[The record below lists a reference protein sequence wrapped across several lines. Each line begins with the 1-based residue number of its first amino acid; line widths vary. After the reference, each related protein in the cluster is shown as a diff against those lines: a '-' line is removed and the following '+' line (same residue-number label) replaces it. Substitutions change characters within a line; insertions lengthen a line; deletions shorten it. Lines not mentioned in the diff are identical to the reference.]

1 MSSNELTLTII
12 DRDTVQVKKSDG
24 AESPGKKMQFDDL
37 RLATIHIFED
47 WLSKGKITKSNELEV
62 LGTHLYQGL
71 FFEQGSFFEAALKE
85 AREAKQRLCVRLQFG
100 KDAEELS
107 HLPWEYLY
115 YPGSDTSNA
124 FFLSTDVNLVLARY
138 MPLGLVK
145 SSPPKPEERMR
156 VLIVISE
163 PAELGP
169 VVAGPVLEA
178 IKRLV
183 EKYQYPID
191 FSELDKP
198 TIESFLDI
206 LQQERPHVLHF
217 IGHGRYK
224 REKIGQIALLK
235 PNETSVEWCPDKTF
249 AEYFRRVDEC
259 PRLVFLHLCQ
269 SALSDDLGAFTANF
283 AALAPQLILAN
294 IQAVVAM
301 QHPISND
308 QAITFCRAFYRNLA
322 EGKPIDDA
330 VQAGRV
336 QIITTDPN
344 AYDTRVFG
352 TPVLYMRRSDSI
364 IQPVGTAR
372 ERKGSI

>member
-1 MSSNELTLTII
+1 MVSSNELTLSIT
-12 DRDTVQVKKSDG
+12 DRNTVNAKRSDG
-24 AESPGKKMQFDDL
+24 SESLGKKMQFDDL

-62 LGTHLYQGL
+62 LGTHLYHGL
-71 FFEQGSFFEAALKE
+71 FFEQEGFFETALKE
-85 AREAKQRLCVRLQFG
+85 AREAKQHLCIRLQFG

-107 HLPWEYLY
+107 RLPWEYLY
-115 YPGSDTSNA
+115 RPSTETSRG

-138 MPLGLVK
+138 IPPGSGS
-145 SSPPKPEERMR
+145 SSPLKPQERMR

-163 PAELGP
+163 PTELVPVAAIP
-169 VVAGPVLEA
+169 VVDAV
-178 IKRLV
+178 KRLV

-191 FSELDKP
+191 FSELNKP
-198 TIESFLDI
+198 TIESFLDE
-206 LQQERPHVLHF
+206 LQKGPHVLHF

-224 REKIGQIALLK
+224 REKIGEIALLK
-235 PNETSVEWCPDKTF
+235 PDNSVAWCPDKTF
-249 AEYFRRVDEC
+249 AGYFQSVDEC
-259 PRLVFLHLCQ
+259 PRLIFLHLCQ
-269 SALSDDLGAFTANF
+269 SASSDDLGAFTANF

-301 QHPISND
+301 QHPIANEA
-308 QAITFCRAFYRNLA
+308 AISFCRAFYRKLA

-330 VQAGRV
+330 VQAGRA
-336 QIITTDPN
+336 QITISDPN

-364 IQPVGTAR
+364 IQPIGTAQ

>member
-1 MSSNELTLTII
+1 MNNNEFTLTII
-12 DRDTVQVKKSDG
+12 DRNTVSAMKSNS
-24 AESPGKKMQFDDL
+24 AQNVGKKMQFDDL

-47 WLSKGKITKSNELEV
+47 WLSKGKISKSEEFEV
-62 LGTHLYQGL
+62 LGTHLYKGL
-71 FFEQGSFFEAALKE
+71 FFEQESFFEDALKE

-107 HLPWEYLY
+107 RLPWEYLY
-115 YPGSDTSNA
+115 RPGTDTSQG

-138 MPLGLVK
+138 MPLGLG
-145 SSPPKPEERMR
+145 SSSTPKLEERMR

-163 PAELGP
+163 PTGLGP
-169 VVAGPVLEA
+169 VAAIPVVEA

-183 EKYQYPID
+183 EKYRYPID
-191 FSELDKP
+191 FSELYKP
-198 TIESFLDI
+198 TIESFLDQ
-206 LQQERPHVLHF
+206 LQKVSPHVLHF

-224 REKIGQIALLK
+224 REKTGEIALLK
-235 PNETSVEWCPDKTF
+235 PDGNSVEWCPDKTF

-269 SALSDDLGAFTANF
+269 SALSDDFGAFTANF
-283 AALAPQLILAN
+283 VSLAPQLILAN

-301 QHPISND
+301 QHPIVNEA
-308 QAITFCRAFYRNLA
+308 AITFCRAFYRNLA

-330 VQAGRV
+330 VQAGRA
-336 QIITTDPN
+336 QIITFDPN
-344 AYDTRVFG
+344 AYATRVFG

-364 IQPVGTAR
+364 VQPMGTAL

>member
-1 MSSNELTLTII
+1 MTNNELTLTII
-12 DRDTVQVKKSDG
+12 DRNTVSAIRTGG
-24 AESPGKKMQFDDL
+24 AQNVSQKMQFDDL

-62 LGTHLYQGL
+62 LGSHLYKGL
-71 FFEQGSFFEAALKE
+71 FFEQESFFVDALKE
-85 AREAKQRLCVRLQFG
+85 AREAKQHLCVRLQFG

-107 HLPWEYLY
+107 RLPWEYLY
-115 YPGSDTSNA
+115 RPGTDTSQG

-138 MPLGLVK
+138 MPLGSGS
-145 SSPPKPEERMR
+145 SSPLKPQERMR

-163 PAELGP
+163 PTELGP
-169 VVAGPVLEA
+169 VAAIPVVDA

-183 EKYQYPID
+183 EKYRYPID
-191 FSELDKP
+191 FFELNKP
-198 TIESFLDI
+198 TIESFLDE
-206 LQQERPHVLHF
+206 LQKGPHVLHF

-224 REKIGQIALLK
+224 REKIGEIALLK
-235 PNETSVEWCPDKTF
+235 PDKSSVEWCPDKTF

-301 QHPISND
+301 QHPIANEA
-308 QAITFCRAFYRNLA
+308 AISFCRAFYRNLA

-330 VQAGRV
+330 VQAGRA
-336 QIITTDPN
+336 QIITSDPN

-352 TPVLYMRRSDSI
+352 TPVLYIRRSDSI
-364 IQPVGTAR
+364 VQPMGKAL